1 MILART
7 DELLAELY
15 DVREERGLD
24 CLFLA
29 VVNIVELRSSLLCA
43 GPSELSLA
51 EARAG
56 IEREGQPP
64 IPPRS
69 ARANCRGFDGRATG
83 FPPADARGFSPTV

>member
-1 MILART
+1 MKEHAPQLMPWVNQVADGTPWTSRVG
-7 DELLAELY
+7 LPYAMPELY

-56 IEREGQPP
+56 IEP
-64 IPPRS
+64 
-69 ARANCRGFDGRATG
+69 DGR
-83 FPPADARGFSPTV
+83 PPSRLCLYR